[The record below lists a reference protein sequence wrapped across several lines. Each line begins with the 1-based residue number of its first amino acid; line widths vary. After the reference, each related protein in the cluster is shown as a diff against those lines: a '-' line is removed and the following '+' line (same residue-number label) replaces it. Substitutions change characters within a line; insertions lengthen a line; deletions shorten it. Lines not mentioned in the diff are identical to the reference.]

1 MGLPFLKTNGLF
13 ARAEDGELLFF
24 ATPISRSAYVIP
36 DREREEAL
44 RTLSRYWGL
53 CELLSV
59 AIIAP
64 VALHFGP
71 LALLVAFALFL
82 LCSGFAYQFALRGL
96 VMGLESVV
104 HEPIA
109 EEHHSVSLAKLLC
122 TVADETHLGLLWL
135 CEVVSLVPLAGGVLM
150 LLDGNQVHDFVGAF
164 VALVFFGSATI
175 AGAYMISMKGRGVGV
190 TTTHSFAD
198 QHAAAGN

>member
-1 MGLPFLKTNGLF
+1 MSLPLLKTNGLF
-13 ARAEDGELLFF
+13 ARAEDGKLLFF
-24 ATPISRSAYVIP
+24 ATPISRSAYVVP
-36 DREREEAL
+36 DGEREEAL

-64 VALHFGP
+64 VAMHFGP
-71 LALLVAFALFL
+71 LALLVAFAVFL
-82 LCSGFAYQFALRGL
+82 LCSGFAYQFALGGL
-96 VMGLESVV
+96 VLGLESVT

-109 EEHHSVSLAKLLC
+109 AEHHSASLAKLLC

-135 CEVVSLVPLAGGVLM
+135 CEAVSFLPLVGAILVL
-150 LLDGNQVHDFVGAF
+150 LNGNQLHHFIGGF

-175 AGAYMISMKGRGVGV
+175 AGAYMISMKGRGVGI
-190 TTTHSFAD
+190 TATHSFAD